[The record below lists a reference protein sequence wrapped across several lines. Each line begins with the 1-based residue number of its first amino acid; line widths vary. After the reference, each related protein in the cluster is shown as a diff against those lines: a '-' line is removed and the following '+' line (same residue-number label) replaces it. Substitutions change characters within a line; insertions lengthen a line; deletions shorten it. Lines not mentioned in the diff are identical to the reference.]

1 MSIKSKIEGLTIE
14 QRRLLAHSFDNMF
27 NQYIEFGNNE
37 FIGVHLDL
45 EKHKNFQVLDSIGV
59 WSYGKIN
66 KEKR

>member
-27 NQYIEFGNNE
+27 NQYIEFGDNE

-45 EKHKNFQVLDSIGV
+45 EKHKNLKIEETVGV

-66 KEKR
+66 KENR

>member
-27 NQYIEFGNNE
+27 SQVVEFGDNE
-37 FIGVHLDL
+37 FISVHLDIS
-45 EKHKNFQVLDSIGV
+45 KHQNLKVLDTVGV

-66 KEKR
+66 R